1 MDWTVLIALKPDK
14 RLQALTSKNWVI
26 HYEFAC
32 IIRSQILIVIHNS
45 CGRFRISPVMESPD
59 FYECIYQACHLR
71 EVSLQRFDPVLWYR
85 AYPLSENGLMVL
97 RLGLYEEGTHGPSKL
112 VLDLGIYDILN
123 CNEESIHNNL
133 LPLLSYMFLGLYLP
147 FFRSRY
153 YSIANFI
160 SEFRRNLDRAGIIES
175 TKYKRV
181 FNLLFSGMCSF
192 FTAYKRLD
200 EDVLNVTRNGGIP
213 QNLMQA
219 QEETLLFI
227 GPAGTHCFIHFLAS
241 YFVYNSVTSR
251 ALKISYN
258 SSVEGFWRIAS
269 HSLLLSLEKT
279 REPRIAEGK
288 LQETSSHHL
297 LNCILQ
303 FGHTVNI
310 CPHWIE
316 VCLQMDNVTCDVLP
330 PLHCDVPNEQH
341 FPAKICLTA
350 GPENGFGV
358 QSVSLSVSSPNPIT
372 HIGREN
378 SYEATFET
386 PNVMGVKA
394 SASTTLTEKIK
405 NWGFEQSTIN
415 GTDAKMDWTLYD
427 STTGKPVY
435 NNELPKSSFF
445 GHKMSSIGRYV
456 KACRAFTEQGGVVFA
471 KDDYGKPITWRLN
484 RDLEGQT
491 LKWIVKASIWLTCL
505 PNTRY
510 SHTRRH
516 DFQQV
521 VDLKL

>member
-97 RLGLYEEGTHGPSKL
+97 RLGLYEE
-112 VLDLGIYDILN
+112 
-123 CNEESIHNNL
+123 
-133 LPLLSYMFLGLYLP
+133 
-147 FFRSRY
+147 
-153 YSIANFI
+153 ANFI

-491 LKWIVKASIWLTCL
+491 LKWIVKASIWLTY
-505 PNTRY
+505 NF
-510 SHTRRH
+510 HTQLN
-516 DFQQV
+516 FQSCDQFQGSRVVATLLFSVTYYGGVCFTIFTNEEKRLGVILLVAVSSFQV
-521 VDLKL
+521 